1 MLLGADFVMSWGPQT
16 PENPPVLA
24 AAPGRAVRIKLETS
38 RDLAKAL
45 ARFIRQSL
53 AGTMTTADLSRYANA
68 ISVAHRVVTDATEIE
83 AITARLDQLEQRNA
97 R

>member
-1 MLLGADFVMSWGPQT
+1 MSWGP
-16 PENPPVLA
+16 PAHGNPPVSA
-24 AAPGRAVRIKLETS
+24 ATPGRAVRIKLETS

-45 ARFIRQSL
+45 ARFIRASL

-83 AITARLDQLEQRNA
+83 AITVRLDQLER
-97 R
+97 RDVL